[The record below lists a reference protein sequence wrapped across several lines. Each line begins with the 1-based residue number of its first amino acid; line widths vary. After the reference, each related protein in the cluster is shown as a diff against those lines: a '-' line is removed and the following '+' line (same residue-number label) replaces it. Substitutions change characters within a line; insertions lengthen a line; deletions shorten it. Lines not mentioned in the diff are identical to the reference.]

1 MKILTIICLMI
12 TFSAISQEPAKIE
25 NDTLYYAGQKYWEGK
40 EIRMGYGSAQN
51 KDFAFINFS
60 SGLSAS
66 PAGAGWSKS
75 VIKIDK
81 LYKQQGK
88 CYIRGK
94 IKGLAM
100 NKAIVDIEGAID
112 NKELLTD

>member
-1 MKILTIICLMI
+1 MKILLLSLTLISL
-12 TFSAISQEPAKIE
+12 SAISQEPAKIE

-81 LYKQQGK
+81 IYKQQGK